1 MTTAMEIV
9 ALLFL
14 IVLNGAFAMSELAL
28 VSSRKARLQQWA
40 DEGRRGAAAALA
52 LSDNPSNFLSTI
64 QVGITVIGIT
74 SGAFGEA
81 TIAQPLAG
89 WLSKW
94 PLAADH
100 AQLLATA
107 IVVTAITAASLIVG
121 ELVPKRLA
129 LLNPERIAS
138 ATARPM
144 SLLTIAAYPVVRLLS
159 LATGAALHL
168 IGVRPS
174 AEPPVTEEEIRI
186 LMNHG
191 TRAGVFEAHERK
203 LVSRVFRLD
212 ELRVEGIMTPRADI
226 VFMDVDESNAANL
239 SRAVASNHSRLP
251 ACRGSLDNVLGLV
264 FMKHLLS
271 DAVAGKGLNI
281 EAHLVA
287 PLYVPETITVMSLVA
302 LFKKHR
308 ETAALVVNE
317 FGDVQGLVT
326 LHDVMEALAGD
337 IAVVGEEAERD
348 FVRREN
354 GSWLMDASMT
364 LQRLRDVLDL
374 RGSLPGEEEDAY
386 HTLAGFVIT
395 QLGRIPRAGD
405 KFRWGDFR
413 FEVVDMD
420 RNRVDKVIVAREG
433 RHATIAAAEGNQ
445 ERSSCQ

>member
-1 MTTAMEIV
+1 MEIV
-9 ALLFL
+9 ALLLL

-28 VSSRKARLQQWA
+28 VSSRKPRLQQWA

-52 LSDNPSNFLSTI
+52 LSNNPANFLSTI
-64 QVGITVIGIT
+64 QVGITVIAIT

-81 TIAQPLAG
+81 TIAQPLSA
-89 WLSKW
+89 WLSNW
-94 PLAADH
+94 PLTTDH
-100 AQLLATA
+100 APLLATA
-107 IVVTAITAASLIVG
+107 VVITGITAASLIIG

-138 ATARPM
+138 VIARPM
-144 SLLTIAAYPVVRLLS
+144 SWLTMAAYPVVRLLS
-159 LATGAALHL
+159 LTSGAVLNL
-168 IGVRPS
+168 IGMRPS
-174 AEPPVTEEEIRI
+174 AEPPVTEEEIHI
-186 LMNHG
+186 LMDHG

-212 ELRVEGIMTPRADI
+212 ELRVEGIMTPRSDI
-226 VFMDVDESNAANL
+226 VFLDLDQANEENL
-239 SRAVASNHSRLP
+239 GRAVESDHSRLP
-251 ACRGSLDNVLGLV
+251 VCRGGLDHVQGLV

-287 PLYVPETITVMSLVA
+287 PLYVPETITVMTLVE
-302 LFKKHR
+302 LFRKHR

-326 LHDVMEALAGD
+326 LHDVTEALAGD
-337 IAVVGEEAERD
+337 IAVAGEEGERD
-348 FVRREN
+348 FIRRED

-364 LQRLRDVLDL
+364 LQRFRDILDL
-374 RGSLPGEEEDAY
+374 RGSLPGEEEETY

-395 QLGRIPRAGD
+395 QLGRIPRASD
-405 KFRWGDFR
+405 AFSWSDYR

-420 RNRVDKVIVAREG
+420 GNRIDKVIVARAG
-433 RHATIAAAEGNQ
+433 RSAIVPAAERNQ
-445 ERSSCQ
+445 E

>member
-1 MTTAMEIV
+1 MEIL

-14 IVLNGAFAMSELAL
+14 IVLNGVFAMSEMAV
-28 VSSRKARLQQWA
+28 VSSRKPRLQQWA
-40 DEGRRGAAAALA
+40 EEGRRGAAAALA
-52 LSDNPSNFLSTI
+52 LSNNPSNFLSTV

-81 TIAQPLAG
+81 TVARPLSA
-89 WLSKW
+89 WLSQW
-94 PLAADH
+94 APAANH
-100 AQLLATA
+100 ANVIAAALV
-107 IVVTAITAASLIVG
+107 ITAITAASLIIG

-129 LLNPERIAS
+129 LVDPE
-138 ATARPM
+138 ATASLMAKPM
-144 SLLTIAAYPVVRLLS
+144 SWLTLATYPVVRLLS
-159 LATGAALHL
+159 ITTGAVLHL
-168 IGVRPS
+168 LRIRPS
-174 AEPPVTEEEIRI
+174 TEPPVTEEEIQV
-186 LMNHG
+186 LMDHG

-212 ELRVEGIMTPRADI
+212 GLTVEGIMTPRGDI
-226 VFMDVDESNAANL
+226 VHLDLDQSKEENL
-239 SRAVASNHSRLP
+239 SRAVTSNHSRLP
-251 ACRGSLDNVLGLV
+251 VCRGGLDNVQGLV

-287 PLYVPETITVMSLVA
+287 PLYVPETITVMTLVE
-302 LFKKHR
+302 LFRKHR

-326 LHDVMEALAGD
+326 LHDITEALAGD
-337 IAVVGEEAERD
+337 IAVAGEEGERD
-348 FVRREN
+348 FVRRGD

-364 LQRLRDVLDL
+364 LQRFRDVLDL
-374 RGSLPGEEEDAY
+374 RGSLPGEEEDTY

-405 KFRWGDFR
+405 TFSWGDYR

-420 RNRVDKVIVAREG
+420 GNRVDKVIVARAD
-433 RHATIAAAEGNQ
+433 RHTPAAAAERNH
-445 ERSSCQ
+445 E